1 MTGPG
6 EIHALRAEVER
17 CVAAG
22 RPEDAEPA
30 LRAIV
35 QLNPRE
41 HYAWALLGRI
51 ALARADPE
59 GALPLIAR
67 AVASARDHPDY
78 LNLLGVAHAEQGAFD
93 EALGALRKA
102 VRARP
107 ASAEAHFNI
116 GKVLEKQGDLRAAL
130 DAFRRAAAIDPR
142 YPGARYMHARALFR
156 LGQYNAAEPVLA
168 AALADDPADEWSVVL
183 LGRVRAA
190 LRGHAASIDLYR
202 DAARRLPASGMV
214 ARQLAHAL
222 LAAGEFRAGW
232 EAYARRDCAGPVPRV
247 ELPARLPA
255 DLEGRTLVLQ
265 PEQGLGDILFFL
277 RFAPAAAARGA
288 RLVVVAP
295 PRLVALIERSPLV
308 ASTVADGDST
318 LPGDATALSVADL
331 PFALGAEDTPL
342 PLALTALPARV
353 TAWRERLAAFGPPP
367 YLGVA
372 WRAGTDFG
380 RRSEFGTNIRSLFKG
395 VPPNRLASVLARA
408 PGSLVSLQRL
418 PDDGEVARFAAAAG
432 RPVFDAAGANEDLDD
447 ALALLAVLD
456 DYVGVSS
463 TNVHLAAG
471 LGRPGRVVV
480 PYPPEWRWMLAGEG
494 SPWFPGFAVY
504 REQSSRSF
512 DEVFAALAA
521 GLGRSPDAQ
530 DFDGRAGAD

>member
-1 MTGPG
+1 MTRPG
-6 EIHALRAEVER
+6 EIHALRAEVDR
-17 CVAAG
+17 CIAAG

-51 ALARADPE
+51 ALARADPD

-67 AVASARDHPDY
+67 AVEAARNHADY
-78 LNLLGVAHAEQGAFD
+78 LNLIGVAHAERGAFD

-107 ASAEAHFNI
+107 AYAEAHFNI
-116 GKVLEKQGDLRAAL
+116 GKVLDKQGDLHAAL
-130 DAFRRAAAIDPR
+130 EAFRRAAAIDPR

-156 LGQYNAAEPVLA
+156 LGRYDAAEPVLA
-168 AALADDPADEWSVVL
+168 AALADDPGDEWSVVL

-190 LRGHAASIDLYR
+190 LRGHGASIDLYR

-222 LAAGEFRAGW
+222 LAAAEFREGW
-232 EAYARRDCAGPVPRV
+232 EAYLRRDCAGPAPRRV
-247 ELPARLPA
+247 LPERLPV
-255 DLEGRTLVLQ
+255 DLTGRMLVLR

-295 PRLVALIERSPLV
+295 PRLVPLIERAPLAARV
-308 ASTVADGDST
+308 VADGDST
-318 LPGDATALSVADL
+318 LPGDATALPVADL
-331 PFALGAEDTPL
+331 PFALGAEDTPP
-342 PLALTALPARV
+342 PLALTALPTRV
-353 TAWRERLAAFGPPP
+353 AAWRERLAAFGPPP

-372 WRAGTDFG
+372 WRAGTDFR
-380 RRSEFGTNIRSLFKG
+380 RRSEFGTNIRSLFKE
-395 VPPNRLASVLARA
+395 VPTDRLASVLAPA
-408 PGSLVSLQRL
+408 PGTLVSLQRL
-418 PDDGEVARFAAAAG
+418 PDEGEVRRFGAAAG

-447 ALALLAVLD
+447 VLALLAVLD
-456 DYVGVSS
+456 DYVGASS

-471 LGRPGRVVV
+471 LGRTGRVVV
-480 PYPPEWRWMLAGEG
+480 PYPPEWRWMLEGEG

-504 REQSSRSF
+504 REDSTRSF
-512 DEVFAALAA
+512 EAAFAALAA
-521 GLGRSPDAQ
+521 GLR
-530 DFDGRAGAD
+530 R

>member
-6 EIHALRAEVER
+6 EIHALRAEVDR
-17 CVAAG
+17 CIAAG

-35 QLNPRE
+35 QFNPRE

-51 ALARADPE
+51 TLARADPD

-67 AVASARDHPDY
+67 AVEAARNHADY
-78 LNLLGVAHAEQGAFD
+78 LNLLGVAHAERGAFD

-107 ASAEAHFNI
+107 AYAEAHFNV
-116 GKVLEKQGDLRAAL
+116 GKVLEKQGDMRAAL
-130 DAFRRAAAIDPR
+130 DAFRRAAALDPR

-156 LGQYNAAEPVLA
+156 LGEYDAAEPVLA

-183 LGRVRAA
+183 LGRV
-190 LRGHAASIDLYR
+190 HAARHGHGTSIDLYR

-232 EAYARRDCAGPVPRV
+232 EAYVRRDCAGPAPRR
-247 ELPARLPA
+247 ELPARLPIG
-255 DLEGRTLVLQ
+255 LTGRTLVLR

-295 PRLVALIERSPLV
+295 PRLVPLIERAPLV
-308 ASTVADGDST
+308 ASVVSEGDST
-318 LPGDATALSVADL
+318 LPGDATALAVADL
-331 PFALGAEDTPL
+331 PFALGAQDTPP
-342 PLALTALPARV
+342 PLALSALPQRV
-353 TAWRERLAAFGPPP
+353 AAWRERLAAFGPAP
-367 YLGVA
+367 YVGVA
-372 WRAGTDFG
+372 WRAGTDFR
-380 RRSEFGTNIRSLFKG
+380 RRSEFGANIRSLFKE
-395 VPPNRLASVLARA
+395 VPPDRFASVLARA
-408 PGSLVSLQRL
+408 PGTLVSLQRL
-418 PDDGEVARFAAAAG
+418 PDEGEVTRFGAGAG

-456 DYVGVSS
+456 DYVGVSN

-480 PYPPEWRWMLAGEG
+480 PYPPEWRWMLEGEV
-494 SPWFPGFAVY
+494 SPWFPGLTVY
-504 REQSSRSF
+504 RENLRRSF
-512 DEVFAALAA
+512 DEAFAALAA
-521 GLGRSPDAQ
+521 GLR
-530 DFDGRAGAD
+530 R